1 MEGGEGEEVMRRQIW
16 RPMGGPVALLLVLT
30 VVCPRAGANDKT
42 LVLSSHSL
50 EDPDRFALALS
61 CPGASA
67 SNARCFAR
75 PCCRDLPPLELELPL
90 EARELSGEQVYYY
103 GEQLLMKGQSLQAAA
118 FLARAT
124 ELLPS
129 DSFAH
134 GNLAIALHQ
143 MGRSK
148 DAVPH
153 FRAAAGL
160 NPAALYFA
168 NLGQALWSTGD
179 IEEAIRVLR

>member
-1 MEGGEGEEVMRRQIW
+1 MMRRQTR

-61 CPGASA
+61 CPGAAA

-124 ELLPS
+124 PTGTFTRRKLSECGSVPGCMPVTS
-129 DSFAH
+129 TSCRMPADSC
-134 GNLAIALHQ
+134 
-143 MGRSK
+143 SS
-148 DAVPH
+148 
-153 FRAAAGL
+153 
-160 NPAALYFA
+160 PAWA
-168 NLGQALWSTGD
+168 
-179 IEEAIRVLR
+179 